1 VSRVSVIPFG
11 PQHASFLEPMNLKL
25 TMEEEKVVGAT
36 INIGYNHRGM
46 EFAMAQDYKRTVFL
60 CERICGICSYHHSSA
75 YVQAMEN
82 AFAVKVGDRANL
94 VRTIMMECQRLTSH
108 LLALGHTAEALGYE
122 NLFMQFFRERED
134 IMMLVNRVSGNRVHY
149 SMNTIGGLRKDV
161 TYEQLKDIEKTMDLV
176 EPKFLELQKVIR
188 TDSTFRKRTR
198 GIGVL
203 TKANAESYCVVGP
216 VGRGSGMP
224 HDIRLT
230 GFAGYGVDGMKFK
243 PVVYEEGDVYARNM
257 VRMDESIQAVDL
269 IRQALNLIRDG
280 PFLTPVKGHP
290 TAEGIGRVEAPRG
303 ELFYYAKG
311 VGQLKLDRIRV
322 RTPAFVNIP
331 AIAAMIG
338 GAQLCDVAPIA
349 VSVDPCICCCD
360 R

>member
-1 VSRVSVIPFG
+1 MSRTSVIPFG
-11 PQHASFLEPMNLKL
+11 PQHSSFLEPMNLKL
-25 TMEEEKVVGAT
+25 VLEEETVVGAT

-46 EFAMAQDYKRTVFL
+46 EYAMAQDYRRTVFL
-60 CERICGICSYHHSSA
+60 CERICGICSYHHSSC

-82 AFAVKVGDRANL
+82 AFNVKVSDRANL

-149 SMNTIGGLRKDV
+149 SMNAIGGLRKDV
-161 TYEQLKDIEKTMDLV
+161 TYEQLKDVEKTMDLV
-176 EPKFLELQKVIR
+176 EPRFLELQKVIR
-188 TDSTFRKRTR
+188 TDSTYRKRTR

-203 TKANAESYCVVGP
+203 KRSDAESYCVVGP

-230 GFAGYGVDGMKFK
+230 GFAGYGVDGIKFQ
-243 PVVYEEGDVYARNM
+243 PISYEEGDVYARNM
-257 VRMDESIQAVDL
+257 VRMDEVLQSVDL

-280 PFLTPVKGHP
+280 PYLTPTKGHP
-290 TAEGIGRVEAPRG
+290 TAEGVGRVEAPRG
-303 ELFYYAKG
+303 ELLYYVKP
-311 VGQLKLDRIRV
+311 VGEVKLDRIKV
-322 RTPAFVNIP
+322 RTPASVNIP

-338 GAQLCDVAPIA
+338 GAQLADVAPIA

-360 R
+360 K

>member
-1 VSRVSVIPFG
+1 MSRTSVIPFG
-11 PQHASFLEPMNLKL
+11 PQHSSFLEPMNLKL
-25 TMEEEKVVGAT
+25 VLDEEKVVGAT

-46 EFAMAQDYKRTVFL
+46 EYAMAQDFKRTVFL
-60 CERICGICSYHHSSA
+60 CERICGICSFHHSSS
-75 YVQAMEN
+75 YIQAIEN
-82 AFAVKVGDRANL
+82 AFNVKVGDRANL
-94 VRTIMMECQRLTSH
+94 IRTIMMECQRLTSH

-149 SMNTIGGLRKDV
+149 SMNAIGGLRKDV
-161 TYEQLKDIEKTMDLV
+161 TYEQLKDIEKTMDLM
-176 EPKFLELQKVIR
+176 EPKFLELQRVIR
-188 TDSTFRKRTR
+188 RDSTFRKRTR

-203 TKANAESYCVVGP
+203 KKSDAESYCVVGP

-230 GFAGYGVDGMKFK
+230 GFAGYGVDGMKFQ
-243 PVVYEEGDVYARNM
+243 PISYEEGDVYARNM
-257 VRMDESIQAVDL
+257 VRMDEVIQSVDL

-280 PFLTPVKGHP
+280 PFLNPVKGNP
-290 TAEGIGRVEAPRG
+290 TGEGTGRVEAPRG
-303 ELFYYAKG
+303 ELFYYVRA
-311 VGQLKLDRIRV
+311 VGEVKLDRIKI

-338 GAQLCDVAPIA
+338 GAQLADVAPIA

-360 R
+360 K

>member
-1 VSRVSVIPFG
+1 MSRVSVIPFG
-11 PQHASFLEPMNLKL
+11 PQHSSFLEPMNLKL
-25 TMEEEKVVGAT
+25 VMEEETVVGAT

-46 EFAMAQDYKRTVFL
+46 EYAMAQDYKRTVFL
-60 CERICGICSYHHSSA
+60 CERICGICSFHHSSA

-82 AFAVKVGDRANL
+82 AFAVKVTDRANL

-149 SMNTIGGLRKDV
+149 SMNAIGGLRKDI
-161 TYEQLKDIEKTMDLV
+161 TYEQLQDIEKTMDIM

-188 TDSTFRKRTR
+188 TDSTYRKRTR
-198 GIGVL
+198 GIGL
-203 TKANAESYCVVGP
+203 LKKEDAESYCVVGP

-243 PVVYEEGDVYARNM
+243 PVVHEEGDVYARNM
-257 VRMDESIQAVDL
+257 VRMDEVVQSVDL
-269 IRQALNLIRDG
+269 IRQALNLIRDE
-280 PFLTPVKGHP
+280 PFLTPAKGHP
-290 TAEGIGRVEAPRG
+290 NAEGVGRVEAPRG
-303 ELFYYAKG
+303 ELYYYVKGKG
-311 VGQLKLDRIRV
+311 VQKLDCLKV